1 MKCVCLAP
9 ADRSRAPRGIIRD
22 FDILDFDILDFDHK
36 AAPGQRIKNTNEVNG
51 GNT

>member
-1 MKCVCLAP
+1 M
-9 ADRSRAPRGIIRD
+9 IRDFDILDFDILD

-36 AAPGQRIKNTNEVNG
+36 AAPGQWIKNTNEVNG